1 MDENTAHACRHVKQG
16 QDTSSD
22 IRIGIGSGDNE
33 DEKVLGLLWDTKRDM
48 LRFQTRLKLKVNSEF
63 GLVDICISS
72 EDELDDNLQEIVLTR
87 KVVLSNVMKVF
98 DPIGLLSPLIL
109 QAKLLLRE
117 TWNIEGLGWDDPLPE
132 KEKNE
137 WLRFLRSLLELNDIL
152 IPRSLWP
159 EGEVEELPMLVVFSD
174 GSMSAYGVAAY
185 IRWAMKDGSFW
196 SRLIMAKSKIAPK
209 RIISVPRMELSG
221 AVVGNRVKNFL
232 LKETNLHF
240 VKVVNLVD
248 SSTVL
253 EYLHKE
259 SSNFGHFE
267 GIKIAEFQ
275 STNEF
280 EDAKLVAW
288 GWIQGCDNPA
298 DWCIKPVV

>member
-22 IRIGIGSGDNE
+22 IRIGIDSGDNE
-33 DEKVLGLLWDTKRDM
+33 DEKVLGLLWDPKRDM
-48 LRFQTRLKLKVNSEF
+48 LRFQTRLKLKVNSEL

-87 KVVLSNVMKVF
+87 KVVLQNVMKVF

-232 LKETNLHF
+232 LKETNLQF
-240 VKVVNLVD
+240 AKVINLVD
-248 SSTVL
+248 SSTML
-253 EYLHKE
+253 GYLHKG
-259 SSNFGHFE
+259 SSNFGQFE
-267 GIKIAEFQ
+267 GIKIAEVQ

-280 EDAKLVAW
+280 QDGKLVAW
-288 GWIQGCDNPA
+288 GWIPGSDNPA
-298 DWCIKPVV
+298 D